1 MFSTVYFY
9 LLKIERQRK
18 NDFNFLQTHE
28 KWIVYSL
35 VFVSN
40 NIHLVLNIYH
50 HYGKISIY
58 ILTYWCYNLV

>member
-9 LLKIERQRK
+9 LLKIKRHRK

-28 KWIVYSL
+28 KWFVYSL
-35 VFVSN
+35 VFVTN

-50 HYGKISIY
+50 HMALVQQNLNLYFN
-58 ILTYWCYNLV
+58 ILVL

>member
-9 LLKIERQRK
+9 LLKIKRHRK

-28 KWIVYSL
+28 KWFVYSL
-35 VFVSN
+35 VFVTN

-50 HYGKISIY
+50 HDGTCTAKTQF
-58 ILTYWCYNLV
+58 LF